1 MTSGGWN
8 FADVW
13 ECVARVCPDAPAM
26 VHDDRVTTW
35 RQFDLRAGRVAAK
48 LQQDGVSHQ
57 GKVALYLR
65 NGPAYMETAFAA
77 FKAALVPVNTN
88 YRYGNDEV
96 HHVWSNADVEAVV
109 FDSAFTPVV
118 EALRS
123 RLPGIVSWICVD
135 SGSGERPDWVSS
147 HAAVCETGADFDGAK
162 RSGDDLVLIYTGG
175 TTGLPKGVMWRQHDL
190 YMASNTT
197 ADPED
202 VDLDH
207 VSARIAAARSFPVG
221 LSAAP
226 LMHGTGFV
234 FAATVLSRGGCL
246 ASVTETGFDA
256 DRLLDL
262 IARQRVSDMCIV
274 GDAFALP
281 IAERLDAEPDRWD
294 VACLKAIS
302 SSGMVWS
309 ASVKRR
315 LLRHMPDVLL
325 IDFLNS
331 SEASGMGRSISSNR
345 EAGGSS
351 SSDGPRFRLGRNA
364 FVIDDAGNR
373 ILPGDPTVGRLAVRG
388 HIPLGYYKDARKTAE
403 TFPVVDGVRCSIPG
417 DFAIVSADGAI
428 ELRGRGST
436 TINTGGEKVFAEEVE
451 AVIKTCPGVR
461 DALVV
466 GVPDPRFGQIIAAA
480 VETRDQTLEAE
491 TVIGHVRQHLAR
503 YKAPRH
509 VMLVPDVGRT
519 ITGKPDYPAVRA
531 RIESWLRS
539 SGDERREVKS

>member
-1 MTSGGWN
+1 MTSDSWN

-13 ECVARVCPDAPAM
+13 ECIAEVRPDAPAM
-26 VHDDRVTTW
+26 VHDSRVTTW

-57 GKVALYLR
+57 GKVALYMR
-65 NGPAYMETAFAA
+65 NGPAYMEAAFAA
-77 FKAALVPVNTN
+77 FKAACVPVNTN
-88 YRYGNDEV
+88 YRYGADEV

-109 FDSAFTPVV
+109 FDSEFMPVV
-118 EALRS
+118 EALRA
-123 RLPGIVSWICVD
+123 RLPGIVSWICVGPE
-135 SGSGERPDWVSS
+135 SAEGSDWVSS
-147 HAAVCETGADFDGAK
+147 YAVVCETGGDFDGDR
-162 RSGDDLVLIYTGG
+162 RSGDDLILIYTGG

-197 ADPED
+197 ADPEAA
-202 VDLDH
+202 DLDH
-207 VSARIAAARSFPVG
+207 VSARILATKSAPVG

-246 ASVTETGFDA
+246 ASMTETNFDA
-256 DRLLDL
+256 ERLLDL
-262 IARQRVSDMCIV
+262 IADQRVSDMCIV

-281 IAERLDAEPDRWD
+281 IAERLDAEPGRWD
-294 VACLKAIS
+294 VSCLTAIS

-309 ASVKRR
+309 ADVKRR
-315 LLRHMPDVLL
+315 LLKHMPDVML

-345 EAGGSS
+345 QASAGAP
-351 SSDGPRFRLGRNA
+351 SDRPRFRLGKNA
-364 FVIDDAGNR
+364 FVIDEDGNQ
-373 ILPGDPTVGRLAVRG
+373 IAAGDPRVGRLAVQG
-388 HIPLGYYKDARKTAE
+388 YIPLGYYKDTKKTAE
-403 TFPVVDGVRCSIPG
+403 TFPVVGGVRCSIPG
-417 DFAIVSADGAI
+417 DYATVSADGVI

-466 GVPDPRFGQIIAAA
+466 GVPDPRFGQVIVAM
-480 VETRDQTLEAE
+480 VETRDLSLDPEA
-491 TVIGHVRQHLAR
+491 VIGHVRERLAR

-509 VMLVPDVGRT
+509 VMLVPDAVRT
-519 ITGKPDYPAVRA
+519 ITGKADYPAVRERIGAWLQANA
-531 RIESWLRS
+531 RSEVS
-539 SGDERREVKS
+539 S